1 MTGAIDDPNIDR
13 PVASQKDPTPISLN
27 HEFHA
32 TVARFRDRVA
42 FERSAPDQPD
52 QTTYQEVY
60 DLAKAFAAGL
70 LDLGLSPG
78 TRVALVADNRL
89 NWYVADRGI
98 LMSGGIDVPQPRD
111 IGGNTLLRILRH
123 SGCRFAVVEGI
134 GNRRRIQA
142 WAAAG
147 KLPRLLHLIRF
158 FEEGEATDGP
168 VPELGFEALLDR
180 GRTRL
185 RSSPE
190 SVETAA
196 FRCRTDSPATIVYT
210 SGTTGSPKGVVLTHA
225 NILHNI
231 RVLPY
236 ALDLEPGVRY
246 LSILPAWHMF
256 ERTIEYLMFNCGGT
270 LIYTSRRRIKS
281 DLRDARPAL
290 VAVVPRILEMIYQ
303 DIMKKLSAAPPLR
316 RALARLAFSLARTR
330 SRALRRL
337 KGISDDTAGGRALHR
352 RLLGLAVSALL
363 APPHVVLDRLVL
375 ARIRQALGPTLR
387 TTISGGGAL
396 PVHIDEFLNAIG
408 MTTLVGYGLTETAP
422 VVSVR
427 TLRKNPI
434 GTIGLPLP
442 ETEVSIRDPEGN
454 PVPAQSTGLVHIRGP
469 QVMRGYFRDHALTR
483 RVLSSGGW
491 FNSGDLGSVRA
502 DGEIRITGRA
512 KDTIVLL
519 SGENVEPIP
528 LESRILQS
536 PFILQVMIVGQ
547 DRKDLGALVV
557 PDGDVLAGYTRTRS
571 IPGNRLEDWIED
583 PSVLDLLKSEVRS
596 RTSPAEGFN
605 PFETVKRIHILS
617 APFSIEDGSLTHT
630 MKLRRNVVMQRYA
643 DVIRG
648 M

>member
-1 MTGAIDDPNIDR
+1 M
-13 PVASQKDPTPISLN
+13 
-27 HEFHA
+27 
-32 TVARFRDRVA
+32 ARFSDRVA
-42 FERSAPDQPD
+42 FERFASDQPG
-52 QTTYQEVY
+52 QVTYQEVY
-60 DLAKAFAAGL
+60 DLVEAFAAGL

-111 IGGNTLLRILRH
+111 IGENALKRILRH

-134 GNRRRIQA
+134 GNRSRIQA
-142 WAAAG
+142 WAAEG

-158 FEEGEATDGP
+158 FEEGEATGGP
-168 VPELGFEALLDR
+168 IPELGFEALLDR
-180 GRTRL
+180 GRIRI

-190 SVETAA
+190 VVKTAA
-196 FRCRTDSPATIVYT
+196 FRRRSDSPATIVYT
-210 SGTTGSPKGVVLTHA
+210 SGTTGTPKGVVLTHA

-231 RVLPY
+231 RVLPDV
-236 ALDLEPGVRY
+236 LGRMPRVRY

-256 ERTIEYLMFNCGGT
+256 ERTLEYLMLNCGGT
-270 LIYTSRRRIKS
+270 LIYTSRRRIRS
-281 DLRDARPAL
+281 DLRDAHPVL

-303 DIMKKLSAAPPLR
+303 DVMKKLSATPPLR
-316 RALARLAFSLARTR
+316 KALARLAFTVARTR
-330 SRALRRL
+330 CRALRRFQ
-337 KGISDDTAGGRALHR
+337 GISDDTAGGRALHR
-352 RLLGLAVSALL
+352 RLQGLAVSTLL
-363 APPHVVLDRLVL
+363 ALPHAILDRLVL
-375 ARIRQALGPTLR
+375 TKIRQALGPTLR

-427 TLRKNPI
+427 SLRKNPI
-434 GTIGLPLP
+434 GTIGPPLP
-442 ETEVSIRDPEGN
+442 ETEVSIRDPKGN
-454 PVPAQSTGLVHIRGP
+454 PVPADSTGFVHIRGP

-483 RVLSSGGW
+483 QVLSTGGW

-502 DGEIRITGRA
+502 DGEINITGRA

-528 LESRILQS
+528 LEAGILRS
-536 PFILQVMIVGQ
+536 PFILQVMVVGQ

-557 PDGDVLAGYTRTRS
+557 PDGDVLAEYTRTHS
-571 IPGNRLEDWIED
+571 IPGDRLEEWVEN
-583 PSVLDLLKSEVRS
+583 PAVRDLLKSEVRS
-596 RTSPAEGFN
+596 WTSPAEGFN
-605 PFETVKRIHILS
+605 PFETVNRIHIL
-617 APFSIEDGSLTHT
+617 ATPFSIEDGTLTHT
-630 MKLRRNVVMQRYA
+630 LKLRRNVVTQRYA

-648 M
+648 MLGES